1 MSDTESAAIL
11 IADDHPLFRD
21 ALRNV
26 VAGVLAGHHC
36 IEVDSFDKALAAC
49 GNEDL
54 ELIFLDLNMP
64 GMVGF
69 NGLVALR
76 NAAPSVPI
84 VVVSASEDATT
95 VTEAIT
101 YGASGFLPKSLAKDD
116 MAAAV
121 KLVLDGE
128 IFTPRTAAAGAGSPL
143 GTGDVAL
150 ADSISQLTHQQ
161 RVVLQMLVN
170 GRPNKQI
177 AYELSIV
184 ESTVKAHVSA
194 ILRKLR
200 VHSRTQ
206 AVVKASKILSL
217 LGDLGQ
223 TRFS

>member
-1 MSDTESAAIL
+1 MSETENAAIL

-26 VAGVLAGHHC
+26 VAGVLGGYRC
-36 IEVDSFDKALAAC
+36 IEVDNLDQAMAAC
-49 GNEDL
+49 GHEDL

-64 GMVGF
+64 GMMGF

-76 NAAPSVPI
+76 NAVPSVPI

-95 VTEAIT
+95 VNEAIT
-101 YGASGFLPKSLAKDD
+101 YGAAGFLPKSLARED
-116 MAAAV
+116 MAAAL
-121 KLVLDGE
+121 KLVLAGQ
-128 IFTPRTAAAGAGSPL
+128 IFTPNTVSAGARRPSGA
-143 GTGDVAL
+143 GDAGL